1 MFNQN
6 YKHVNIVENCDSG
19 ANTEKSSFIQN
30 YDEVDKVKNISC
42 LDLCDILNK
51 FTSEQVEMLFKEID
65 NRATNLNNSEYT
77 HFKKISET
85 AKKEENKLEAIVE
98 YIKAG
103 TATASFITAL
113 FTLAKSLTG

>member
-1 MFNQN
+1 MVKRIASYILRGDNRISEFCCLPVIN
-6 YKHVNIVENCDSG
+6 Y
-19 ANTEKSSFIQN
+19 

-85 AKKEENKLEAIVE
+85 AKKKENKLEAIVE